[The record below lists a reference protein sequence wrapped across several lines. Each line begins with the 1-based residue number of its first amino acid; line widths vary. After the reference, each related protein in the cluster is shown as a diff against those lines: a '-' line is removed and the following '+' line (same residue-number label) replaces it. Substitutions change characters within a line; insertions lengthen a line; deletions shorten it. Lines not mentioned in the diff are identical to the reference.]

1 MDINLNGTLNMLK
14 VAQKKCRQFISEWVW
29 KYEKK
34 NYGETDSININLLS
48 SDYAKSKAI
57 GES

>member
-14 VAQKKCRQFISEWVW
+14 GKKKMPSIYFCIIRMGIW

-34 NYGETDSININLLS
+34 IMRETDSIKLTYYHQTMQNL
-48 SDYAKSKAI
+48 KR
-57 GES
+57 